1 MNKAKV
7 TLSTKAKKLPK
18 GTYGIM
24 DVLRE
29 LGKESDRATRK
40 KKL

>member
-18 GTYGIM
+18 GTYGIL
-24 DVLRE
+24 DIFRE
-29 LGKESDRATRK
+29 LRKESDRAK
-40 KKL
+40 KEKL